1 MNTTNDGDGFFSVAL
16 EGQTY
21 LNILY
26 LLLAFPLG
34 LGYFIILVTGL
45 SLGFSL
51 AVLWIGLLILALMVV
66 VWWIMAAVE
75 RQLAI
80 WLLREQIPSMA
91 SPKPAGQEFW
101 ARCKS
106 HLTNPVTWKSLL
118 YLFIKFP
125 LGILSFVVV
134 VTCLSLSAGLIAAP
148 WLYPYGHIEVGLW
161 TIDSPSE
168 AWFVAAVGVM
178 VGLLSMHLMNGL
190 ALVSGRLA
198 RLMLGNAVSTPAAP
212 QVEQRAAI
220 VQVSRNIETGG
231 NHGTQTC
238 AQSNG

>member
-1 MNTTNDGDGFFSVAL
+1 MDTTNDGDRFFSVAL

-51 AVLWIGLLILALMVV
+51 AVIWIGLLILALMVIA
-66 VWWIMAAVE
+66 WWIMAAIE

-80 WLLREQIPSMA
+80 WLLREQIPPMA
-91 SPKPAGQEFW
+91 SPKPAGPEFW

-106 HLTNPVTWKSLL
+106 HLTNPVTWKSLV
-118 YLFIKFP
+118 YLFVKFP

-148 WLYPYGHIEVGLW
+148 WLYPYSHIELGVRI
-161 TIDSPSE
+161 IDTPSE
-168 AWFVAAVGVM
+168 AWFAAAVGV
-178 VGLLSMHLMNGL
+178 VVAVLSMHLMNGL
-190 ALVSGRLA
+190 AFVSGRLA
-198 RLMLGNAVSTPAAP
+198 RVMLGNAVNLPAAP
-212 QVEQRAAI
+212 SVEPHAAA
-220 VQVSRNIETGG
+220 V
-231 NHGTQTC
+231 
-238 AQSNG
+238 A

>member
-1 MNTTNDGDGFFSVAL
+1 MDTSSDIERFFRVAL
-16 EGQTY
+16 DGQTY

-34 LGYFIILVTGL
+34 LAYFIILVTGL

-51 AVLWIGLLILALMVV
+51 AILWVGLLILALMVIA
-66 VWWIMAAVE
+66 WWIMAAVE

-80 WLLREQIPSMA
+80 WLLREQIPPMD
-91 SPKPAGQEFW
+91 SPKPAGPEFW

-106 HLTNPVTWKSLL
+106 HLTNPVTWKSLV
-118 YLFIKFP
+118 YLFVKFP
-125 LGILSFVVV
+125 LGVLSFVVV

-148 WLYPYGHIEVGLW
+148 WLYPYGHIEIGLW

-168 AWFVAAVGVM
+168 AWFMAAIGVV

-190 ALVSGRLA
+190 AFVSGRLA
-198 RLMLGNAVSTPAAP
+198 RLMLGNTINLPAAP
-212 QVEQRAAI
+212 SVEQNAA
-220 VQVSRNIETGG
+220 
-231 NHGTQTC
+231 
-238 AQSNG
+238 AAA